1 MKRQLDTFVV
11 QQRIIDGFFNLTDL
25 LNNWNAFNGTKKEL
39 FEMERQI
46 AMLINDGF
54 LKNKEQVIQYLRKK
68 YTEKYVPK
76 CLRQ

>member
-1 MKRQLDTFVV
+1 
-11 QQRIIDGFFNLTDL
+11 
-25 LNNWNAFNGTKKEL
+25 
-39 FEMERQI
+39 MERQI